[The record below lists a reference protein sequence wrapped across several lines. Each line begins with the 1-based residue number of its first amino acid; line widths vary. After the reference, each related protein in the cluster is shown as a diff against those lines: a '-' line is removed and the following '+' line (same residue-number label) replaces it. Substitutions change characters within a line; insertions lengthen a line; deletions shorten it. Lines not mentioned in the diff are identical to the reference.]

1 MNRIPITQTPGQATA
16 MTVAMDPQPIIG
28 PAPHSFSY
36 ILDSMAHRV
45 RDAFINTLV
54 VIGWIM
60 GLAAISGALT
70 RREVSVKLVK
80 GSGKRAG
87 QSEQPP
93 GAAAVE
99 RYISSIF
106 AKLGHNEHPAT
117 HRRVAAVL
125 DDLGAAPR

>member
-16 MTVAMDPQPIIG
+16 ITVAMDPQPIIG

-60 GLAAISGALT
+60 GLAAIVAVAWPQFEPRTWS
-70 RREVSVKLVK
+70 S
-80 GSGKRAG
+80 
-87 QSEQPP
+87 PP
-93 GAAAVE
+93 CIG
-99 RYISSIF
+99 
-106 AKLGHNEHPAT
+106 
-117 HRRVAAVL
+117 
-125 DDLGAAPR
+125 